1 MKALEVQRHDLS
13 GATDMVLKLGVKQ
26 FYTAIVAFSS
36 PSERDAGTKILKEH
50 FKLPGYCARVTS
62 CTPSRDPRAVYQFTV
77 QQAVEVLI
85 KDQARAN
92 LADLIRLDLK
102 PDDEFDSVCTRF
114 GMVFWIDAIENNT
127 VAAVAC
133 FNLKGA
139 VVPFE
144 SPSTKFVEVASWTGG
159 ESIAKQYVPRI
170 MQQLHDLFGT
180 QFRYNGLQ
188 YCLSEVRQLA
198 DHFAGSFLLQIPGGG
213 SRHRGQFGQ
222 NNPNFSG
229 LCHYQGALWST
240 DNFQENAE
248 KVFRWLG
255 HAHLQSRQDVQE
267 GRESR
272 EEAPLLEDF
281 NDMVCLTHKK
291 IAGLP
296 LVYCV
301 PHRNPNLTCQGQQMA
316 QFEHGHTWAQKVFWN
331 YRSNSTAKQKGPR
344 ESS

>member
-92 LADLIRLDLK
+92 LADLLRLDLK

-213 SRHRGQFGQ
+213 SRHRGQLMAKTIPTSLVSVIIKARCGRRTIFKRTQRKYSDGSVMRI
-222 NNPNFSG
+222 FKVDKMSRK
-229 LCHYQGALWST
+229 
-240 DNFQENAE
+240 AE
-248 KVFRWLG
+248 RAERKRPCWKISMTWFVSLTKKLLACRWFI
-255 HAHLQSRQDVQE
+255 A
-267 GRESR
+267 
-272 EEAPLLEDF
+272 
-281 NDMVCLTHKK
+281 CLTE
-291 IAGLP
+291 I
-296 LVYCV
+296 
-301 PHRNPNLTCQGQQMA
+301 QI
-316 QFEHGHTWAQKVFWN
+316 
-331 YRSNSTAKQKGPR
+331 
-344 ESS
+344 